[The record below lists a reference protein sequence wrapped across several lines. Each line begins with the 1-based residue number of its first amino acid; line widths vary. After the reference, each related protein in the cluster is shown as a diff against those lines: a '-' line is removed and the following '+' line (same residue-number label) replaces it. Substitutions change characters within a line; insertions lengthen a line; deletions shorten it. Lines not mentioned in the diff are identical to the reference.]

1 MKKTMLS
8 AVVSLLAAGVL
19 MGGCGADAGGESESD
34 GVAGEEVGEAQQA
47 LTCGVLNGG
56 EMLTAGLSN
65 TSCDNRFTLIEQSTD
80 GNVVLYGPA
89 GAPLWSTSTS
99 GAGNKL
105 VMQTD
110 GNLVV
115 YSSTNLTLWSSQ
127 TANNPGARLAIQD
140 NGNLVI
146 YSSSNQPL
154 WQSGTHTSQ
163 TLAAGHSHSLAVKTG
178 TVRAWGGNGLGT
190 LGDET
195 TTNRTSPVTV
205 GNLMGVAAVAGGGQ
219 YSLAL
224 KSDGTLWAWG
234 DNGFGQL
241 GDGTTTTRST
251 RGQVANLA
259 GVVATAAGS
268 AHSLALKSD
277 GTLWAWGRNETGQV
291 GNGTTEA
298 SSTPVPVNLAGVV
311 AVAAGGFH
319 SVALKSDGT
328 VWTWGSNGQGQLGDG
343 TTTDRTTP
351 VPVNLTGV
359 VAVAGGGYH
368 TLALTN
374 DGTVWTWGINEYGQL
389 GDGTTMTRTR
399 PVPVN
404 LTGVVDVGA
413 GFSHSLAVMSDGT
426 VWTWGNNEYG
436 QLGDGTTT
444 NRNTPVPVGT
454 LAGVVAVAGGGY
466 HTLAL
471 KNNGTLW
478 AWGTNAIG
486 QLGNGTTTDSSTPVP
501 VTQPAEDI
509 TINAATVVRSTAARP
524 VGVNLNYLVDD
535 EASRP
540 AGSPRTLSQALG
552 DMKAGFLRFPGGEK
566 SDNYVWTTVSSTNS
580 ALVTTS
586 TTIPGPLTPRVADP
600 SQWPGNGS
608 YADAT
613 AGIFDGPNVDFD
625 EFMTLCR
632 ANGAEPVIVVAY
644 DQAREITGRTTG
656 PTLAEL
662 VSSAAAWVKYA
673 NVTKG
678 YNIRYWSI
686 GNESWFRSG
695 QTAGIYA
702 AHVNQ
707 FAAAMRQVDPTI
719 KIGAHGNNTAWFN
732 TVIAD
737 ASSAIDWLDVHDY
750 PTYNWTTGYDVF
762 RLGNPTLTADV
773 DKALTSIAAAA
784 SPADQTR
791 LTVGVTETNTID
803 WANEPNY
810 TWPHVNDL
818 GHALVTFDMIGQQLS
833 KPKVEFTQMWNT
845 RWIRNVS
852 YNPGTVP
859 NAVLNPDFE
868 RDLANWVGSGAV
880 ITTSSVYSGTKALEG
895 NGGAYVYQDI
905 SLGAGNVRTFTAYA
919 RTSDASIWSGLG
931 VDFLNGSGTKI
942 DGVSAQITFTSYG
955 KYRLPP
961 FTTPAGT
968 TTARVW
974 FLVGSGA
981 TGFLDQIV
989 LTDRVE
995 PEVYDALAPDNSYLP
1010 TGRVTALW
1018 GQFLRDNLVQGSR
1031 SNSVIAYASRSTSD
1045 NSLSVWLLNKQ
1056 TAPVEVNLTLNNYTP
1071 AASASAWRFAGSGPS
1086 DFAPTYTSLPAVPV
1100 HGNVLP
1106 IILPQTSITVLVFSP

>member
-1 MKKTMLS
+1 MKNTILS
-8 AVVSLLAAGVL
+8 AVSLLAAGVL
-19 MGGCGADAGGESESD
+19 MGGCGANASEESESD
-34 GVAGEEVGEAQQA
+34 GVAGEEVGKAQQA

-56 EMLTAGLSN
+56 EMLTPGLSN
-65 TSCDNRFTLIEQSTD
+65 TSCDNRFTLIEQSAD

-99 GAGNKL
+99 GVGNRL
-105 VMQTD
+105 VMETD

-115 YSSTNLTLWSSQ
+115 YSSTNLALWSSQ

-163 TLAAGHSHSLAVKTG
+163 TLSAGHSHSLTVKAG
-178 TVRAWGGNGLGT
+178 TARAWGGNGLGT
-190 LGDET
+190 LGDGT

-205 GNLMGVAAVAGGGQ
+205 GNLVGVTAVEGGGQ
-219 YSLAL
+219 FSLAV

-234 DNGFGQL
+234 ANGFGEL
-241 GDGTTTTRST
+241 GDGTTTDRST
-251 RGQVANLA
+251 RGQVPNLT

-268 AHSLALKSD
+268 AHSVALKSD
-277 GTLWAWGRNETGQV
+277 GTVWAWGRNETGQV
-291 GNGTTEA
+291 GDGTTTHR
-298 SSTPVPVNLAGVV
+298 STPVPVNLTGVV

-319 SVALKSDGT
+319 SVAVKGDGT
-328 VWTWGSNGQGQLGDG
+328 VWTWGNNVLGQLGDG
-343 TTTDRTTP
+343 TTTNRTTP

-359 VAVAGGGYH
+359 VAVAADGYH
-368 TLALTN
+368 NLALKN
-374 DGTVWTWGINEYGQL
+374 DGTVWTWGRNDYGQL
-389 GDGTTMTRTR
+389 GDGTTTNRTT

-413 GFSHSLAVMSDGT
+413 GFYHSLAVMSDGT
-426 VWTWGNNEYG
+426 VQAWGNNEYG

-444 NRNTPVPVGT
+444 NRNTPGPVGT
-454 LAGVVAVAGGGY
+454 LADVVAVAGGGY

-471 KNNGTLW
+471 KNNGTVW
-478 AWGTNAIG
+478 AWGLNAIG
-486 QLGNGTTTDSSTPVP
+486 QVGNGTGTDSSTPVP

-509 TINAATVVRSTAARP
+509 TINAATVVRSTATRP
-524 VGVNLNYLVDD
+524 VGINLNYLVDD

-552 DMKAGFLRFPGGEK
+552 DMQARFLRFPGGEK
-566 SDNYVWTTVSSTNS
+566 SDNYVWTTVSSTDS
-580 ALVTTS
+580 ALVTPS
-586 TTIPGPLTPRVADP
+586 TTIPDPLTPRVADP

-613 AGIFDGPNVDFD
+613 TGIFDGPNVDFD
-625 EFMTLCR
+625 EFMALCQ

-644 DQAREITGRTTG
+644 DQAQEITGRTTG
-656 PTLAEL
+656 PTMAEL
-662 VSSAAAWVKYA
+662 IASAAAWVKYA
-673 NVTKG
+673 NVTKN

-686 GNESWFRSG
+686 GNESWFRTG
-695 QTAGIYA
+695 QTASIYA

-719 KIGAHGNNTAWFN
+719 KIGAHGHSTAWFN
-732 TVIAD
+732 TVVAN

-750 PTYNWTTGYDVF
+750 PTYDWATGYDVF
-762 RLGNPTLTADV
+762 RLGNQTLTADV

-784 SPADQTR
+784 SPDDQMR

-803 WANEPNY
+803 WANGPQY

-833 KPKVEFTQMWNT
+833 KPKVEFTQLWNT

-852 YNPGTVP
+852 YTPGTVP
-859 NAVLNPDFE
+859 NAVVNPDFE
-868 RDLANWVGSGAV
+868 SNLDNWSGSGAV
-880 ITTSSVYSGTKALEG
+880 ITTSSVYSGTKALQG
-895 NGGAYVYQDI
+895 NGQAFVFQDI
-905 SLGAGNVRTFTAYA
+905 SLAAGDMRTLTAYTK
-919 RTSDASIWSGLG
+919 TSDASIWSGLG
-931 VDFLNGSGTKI
+931 VDFLDGSGTKI
-942 DGVSAQITFTSYG
+942 DGVSEQITSTSYS
-955 KYRLPP
+955 KYTLRN
-961 FTTPAGT
+961 FTAPAGT

-974 FLVGSGA
+974 FYVGSGA

-1010 TGRVTALW
+1010 AGRVMALW
-1018 GQFLRDNLVQGSR
+1018 GQFLRDDLVQGSR
-1031 SNSVIAYASRSTSD
+1031 SNSVIAYASRSNSD
-1045 NSLSVWLLNKQ
+1045 NTLSVWLLNKQ
-1056 TAPVEVNLTLNNYTP
+1056 TAPVDVNLTLNNYTP
-1071 AASASAWRFAGSGPS
+1071 AATASAWRFAGNGPS

-1100 HGNVLP
+1100 PGSVLP
-1106 IILPQTSITVLVFSP
+1106 ISLPQTSITVLVFSQ